1 LTIHRDLFRLCSRF
15 AVLWRRGG
23 RAFTGEVVIPEA
35 GNWRRMHP
43 TMGRLAE
50 LKQFYRSK
58 SASGCVAVFAV
69 AIAGCAS
76 MGGLTKDSSAEA
88 KQALVSERIYARWQA
103 LIKGDL
109 DTAYTYMSAGS
120 QEAMSLK
127 VYKAKHKPGMWRAV
141 KIESM
146 QCEAEICKAKMTL
159 TYDHDRMK
167 SIQTPFEENWIIE
180 KGTAWYVNRERE

>member
-1 LTIHRDLFRLCSRF
+1 
-15 AVLWRRGG
+15 VLRRRGG
-23 RAFTGEVVIPEA
+23 RAFTGAVVIPEA
-35 GNWRRMHP
+35 GNWRRMHR
-43 TMGRLAE
+43 MIGRLAE
-50 LKQFYRSK
+50 VKQFYRAK
-58 SASGCVAVFAV
+58 RASGCVALLAV

-76 MGGLTKDSSAEA
+76 MGGITKDSSVEA
-88 KQALVSERIYARWQA
+88 KQALVSERINARWQA

-127 VYKAKHKPGMWRAV
+127 LYKAKHKPGMWRAV

-146 QCEAEICKAKMTL
+146 QCEAEVCKAKMIL

-167 SIQTPFEENWIIE
+167 GIQTPFEENWIIE